1 MKRHNNFLAFKF
13 FTCSLFAL
21 CILTATSLWIL
32 RFISNSNKYQSNQK
46 SEYVWENAYDAVP
59 QSLLAQVKSS
69 LPETKLEKKS
79 IKVLKIS
86 LDSGGELFVFDYRSP
101 ELCGVAGC
109 LYEVYRSEGERLLQ
123 IIANPNLPPP
133 QQLIK
138 VDDSFF
144 KPFPCLVFSQH
155 TTMKKMVSENQYCFD
170 LGRYTHFHESW
181 TTIEQKIKP

>member
-1 MKRHNNFLAFKF
+1 MKRHKNFLAFKF

-21 CILTATSLWIL
+21 CILIATSLWIL
-32 RFISNSNKYQSNQK
+32 SLISNSNKYQFNKK

-69 LPETKLEKKS
+69 LPETKLKKKS

-86 LDSGGELFVFDYRSP
+86 LDSAGELFVFDYRSP
-101 ELCGVAGC
+101 ELCGVGGC

-123 IIANPNLPPP
+123 IIANPNLPPS

-138 VDDSFF
+138 VDDSIF
-144 KPFPCLVFSQH
+144 KPFPCLIFTQN
-155 TTMKKMVSENQYCFD
+155 TTYKRMVSENEYCFD
-170 LGRYTHFHESW
+170 TGKYRHFHESW
-181 TTIEQKIKP
+181 TPIEKTKK

>member
-21 CILTATSLWIL
+21 CILTATLLWIL
-32 RFISNSNKYQSNQK
+32 SFKSNSNKYQFNKK

-69 LPETKLEKKS
+69 LPKTKLEKKS
-79 IKVLKIS
+79 IKVIKIS
-86 LDSGGELFVFDYRSP
+86 LNGAGELFVFDYRSP

-123 IIANPNLPPP
+123 IIANPNLPSS

-138 VDDSFF
+138 VDDSIF
-144 KPFPCLVFSQH
+144 KPFPCLIFTQN
-155 TTMKKMVSENQYCFD
+155 TTYLHN
-170 LGRYTHFHESW
+170 G
-181 TTIEQKIKP
+181 I